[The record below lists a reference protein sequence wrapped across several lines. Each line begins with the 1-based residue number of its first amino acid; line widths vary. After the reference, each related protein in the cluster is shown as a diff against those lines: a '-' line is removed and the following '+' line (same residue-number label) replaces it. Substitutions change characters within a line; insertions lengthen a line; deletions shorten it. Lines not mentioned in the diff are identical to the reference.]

1 MIFVYYKST
10 YSDFQGEIYIKI
22 DFLLTFSTFW
32 IIIPTAN
39 KSRKTE
45 NTQEENKVELK
56 TKNTFGYNKAD
67 FAKFKKYAWLMLLSF
82 GFTYLF
88 FYNGRQNINLVMDL
102 MKEEFKSDLGTIG
115 VVTSALFWCYAFG
128 QLISGR
134 LGAFIGYKKLMFI
147 GVASSAVLNVL
158 ISFQSNLWVIA
169 VLWGL
174 NGFCQAMVWSNGVGV
189 LNKWWPKE
197 KRGFA
202 SGLATA
208 FSGVAQVVTYLTI
221 NLCLTL
227 NPEWG
232 WRAGFRYPMIPM
244 VLILI
249 AFVAFFKEKPE
260 DVGLAPFVEGD
271 AATEERDAKLALE
284 MEQKGYLYPYK
295 LLFSEPKVIVFCLIS
310 AIAGIGRYGL
320 LTWVPTYFMDTMEL
334 SVKDGIF
341 SSILLPI
348 GQACAMFVF
357 PFITDKVFKGKREPM
372 LILAAIVA
380 FFGMIAFPFIKTQ
393 APATIMLFVVGV
405 FSMVTGVIWAIAGD
419 MGGRALSSTVVGV
432 LDWAVYM
439 GAAIQAVIFGFVKE
453 SFGWPAIFITIG
465 VLYVLLLVLTLLAKN
480 MKTKKI

>member
-1 MIFVYYKST
+1 MST
-10 YSDFQGEIYIKI
+10 K
-22 DFLLTFSTFW
+22 L
-32 IIIPTAN
+32 
-39 KSRKTE
+39 
-45 NTQEENKVELK
+45 QEKF
-56 TKNTFGYNKAD
+56 TYGYTSEQ

-88 FYNGRQNINLVMDL
+88 FYNGRQNINLVMPL
-102 MKEEFKSDLGTIG
+102 MKEYFASDLGTIG
-115 VVTSALFWCYAFG
+115 VVSSALFWCYAFG
-128 QLISGR
+128 QLVSGR
-134 LGAFIGYKKLMFI
+134 LGSFFGYKKLMIF

-158 ISFQSNLWVIA
+158 ISFQSNLVVIA

-189 LNKWWPKE
+189 INKWWPKE

-208 FSGVAQVVTYLTI
+208 FSGVAQAVTYLTV
-221 NLCLTL
+221 NWCLIL
-227 NPEWG
+227 NPEWS

-249 AFVAFFKEKPE
+249 AFIAFFKEKPE
-260 DVGLAPFVEGD
+260 NVGLNAFEEAD
-271 AATEERDAKLALE
+271 KSLDESAAAMEAALAK
-284 MEQKGYLYPYK
+284 KGFFYPYK
-295 LLFSEPKVIVFCLIS
+295 LLFSEPKVLIFCLIS

-320 LTWVPTYFMDTMEL
+320 LTWIPTYFTEEL
-334 SVKDGIF
+334 GLTLKNDMFTYIV
-341 SSILLPI
+341 LPL

-372 LILAAIVA
+372 LVLASIVA
-380 FFGMIAFPFIKTQ
+380 CIGLVCFPFFKTQ
-393 APATIMLFVVGV
+393 GPATVMLFVVGV

-439 GAAIQAVIFGFVKE
+439 GAAIQASVFGFVKE
-453 SFGWPAIFITIG
+453 SFGWSAIFVTIA
-465 VLYVLLLVLTLLAKN
+465 VLYIVLLVLTLLARN
-480 MKTKKI
+480 MKMRKL

>member
-1 MIFVYYKST
+1 MSEKIKQKFT
-10 YSDFQGEIYIKI
+10 YGYTSDEFK
-22 DFLLTFSTFW
+22 
-32 IIIPTAN
+32 
-39 KSRKTE
+39 
-45 NTQEENKVELK
+45 
-56 TKNTFGYNKAD
+56 
-67 FAKFKKYAWLMLLSF
+67 KFEKYAWLMLLSF

-102 MKEEFKSDLGTIG
+102 MKEHFSSDLGTIG

-128 QLISGR
+128 QLVSGR
-134 LGAFIGYKKLMFI
+134 LGQWIGYKKLMIF
-147 GVASSAVLNVL
+147 GVVASAILNLV
-158 ISFQSNLWVIA
+158 ISFQNNLWVIA

-174 NGFCQAMVWSNGVGV
+174 NGFCQAMVWSNGIGV
-189 LNKWWPKE
+189 LNKWWPK
-197 KRGFA
+197 KNRGFA

-208 FSGVAQVVTYLTI
+208 FSGVALVVTYLTI
-221 NLCLTL
+221 NLCLAL

-232 WRAGFRYPMIPM
+232 WRAGFRFPMIPM

-260 DVGLAPFVEGD
+260 DIGLKAFEEEDGAAAAHD
-271 AATEERDAKLALE
+271 AALAADIE
-284 MEQKGYLYPYK
+284 KRGFFYPYK

-320 LTWVPTYFMDTMEL
+320 LTWVPTYFMDQMNL

-380 FFGMIAFPFIKTQ
+380 FLGLVSFPFITSQ
-393 APATIMLFVVGV
+393 APATVMLFVVGV

-439 GAAIQAVIFGFVKE
+439 GAAIQATVFGFVKE
-453 SFGWPAIFITIG
+453 SFGWSAIFITIG
-465 VLYVLLLVLTLLAKN
+465 ALYIILLILTLAARK
-480 MKTKKI
+480 MKMKRL